1 MLPFAARTEP
11 TAVRRAFAAW
21 SIEVPV
27 AFAETYVDEESYWH
41 AWDGSRSVSLSS
53 VVLTDK
59 HRPVPAAAIAREF
72 SPLGGTPFEEMPEGL
87 IGRAMTGAAIQPAKA
102 SRVLAGMLA
111 TDGRVLIVTI
121 TSDDLD
127 WARRVWLSIRGHPA
141 PLPSR
146 RERRAASRRQRRR
159 R

>member
-1 MLPFAARTEP
+1 MLPFAAPAEP

-27 AFAETYVDEESYWH
+27 AFAETYVDEDSYWY
-41 AWDGSRSVSLSS
+41 AWDDSRSVALSS

-59 HRPVPAAAIAREF
+59 NRPVPAAAIVREF
-72 SPLGGTPFEEMPEGL
+72 PPLGDTPFVEMPEGL
-87 IGRAMTGAAIQPAKA
+87 VGRAMTGAAIAPARA
-102 SRVLAGMLA
+102 SRVLSGMLA
-111 TDGRVLIVTI
+111 MDGRVLIVTI

-127 WARRVWLSIRGHPA
+127 WARLVWLSIRGHPA

>member
-1 MLPFAARTEP
+1 MLPFAALAEP

-21 SIEVPV
+21 SIDLPV

-41 AWDGSRSVSLSS
+41 AWDDSRSVSLSS

-59 HRPVPAAAIAREF
+59 HRPVPAAAIVREF
-72 SPLGGTPFEEMPEGL
+72 PPLGGTPFEEMPEGL
-87 IGRAMTGAAIQPAKA
+87 AGRAMTGAAIEPAKA
-102 SRVLAGMLA
+102 SRVLSGMLA

-141 PLPSR
+141 ALPSR

-159 R
+159 